1 MSQWSNAGWERV
13 DAALRPVLQEKIRLI
28 SELLGPSLLSIT
40 LFGEVVTGGFDRRLH
55 SVRSVLVLQSVEL
68 PLLRRLAENGPRLA
82 KAGMTA
88 PIAVTTKYI
97 QESLDT
103 FPLEWLEIQQQG
115 VTVAGPDEFS
125 SLVLESE
132 NIRLQCEREIKRL
145 LMGLRQALLSA
156 AGKVNAVGLIER
168 DATDNLMRT
177 LRGMLWLHG
186 RHEHLSAGVV
196 VQEVEKILS
205 LKLNGVRSALD
216 RSACHDWNEFDRF
229 YANVEVLMGKADAL

>member
-1 MSQWSNAGWERV
+1 MISTQETNWSRV
-13 DAALRPVLQEKIRLI
+13 DAGFRPILQDSLRLV
-28 SELLGPSLLSIT
+28 SEVLGPSLLSIT
-40 LFGEVVTGGFDRRLH
+40 LFGEAVTGGFDRRFH
-55 SVRSVLVLQSVEL
+55 SVRSILVLQSVEL
-68 PLLRRLAENGPRLA
+68 PLLRKLAENGPRLA

-97 QESLDT
+97 HDSLDT

-156 AGKVNAVGLIER
+156 AGKVSAVGLIER

-186 RHEHLSAGVV
+186 RHEHLAAEIVI
-196 VQEVEKILS
+196 QEVEKILGV
-205 LKLNGVRSALD
+205 KLDGVRSALN
-216 RSACHDWNEFDRF
+216 RAACHDWNEFDRF
-229 YANVEVLMGKADAL
+229 YADVEILMGKADAL